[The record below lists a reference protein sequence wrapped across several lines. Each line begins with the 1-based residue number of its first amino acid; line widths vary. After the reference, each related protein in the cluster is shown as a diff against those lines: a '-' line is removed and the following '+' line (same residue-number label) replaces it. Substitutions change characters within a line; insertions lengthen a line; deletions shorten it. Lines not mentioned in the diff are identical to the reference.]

1 MTSNYKGRFAPTPS
15 GPAHLGTLLA
25 AVGSYLQAHA
35 NQGEW
40 HVRIDDADPPREVQ
54 GAADSILRTLENYGL
69 TWNGPVVYQSQRLEA
84 YQDALQQLVQQGDT
98 FECSCSRKDISAI
111 AQSGPNGMIYP
122 GTCRNSIH
130 NLEKPRAVR
139 LQSQDNLIIVKDK
152 IQGNYSLNMEQDV
165 GDFIIRRADGL
176 FAYHLATVVDD
187 ALDGFTEIVRGK
199 DQLSLTPQHIYL
211 QQQLGMTTPDY
222 AHLPLLTNKQGE
234 KLGKSAKAA
243 AIDSLSSQDVWKT
256 IFNALGLS
264 PEDDLLSENHNTILL
279 WAVGE
284 WDLLQVSARDKIV
297 G

>member
-1 MTSNYKGRFAPTPS
+1 MKSDYKGRFAPTPS

-40 HVRIDDADPPREVQ
+40 HVRIDDADPPREVK
-54 GAADSILRTLENYGL
+54 GAADSILRTLENFGL
-69 TWNGPVVYQSQRLEA
+69 TWDGPVVYQSQRLEA
-84 YQDALQQLVQQGDT
+84 YQDALQQLIQQGDT
-98 FECSCSRKDISAI
+98 FECSCSRKDIRAI
-111 AQSGPNGMIYP
+111 AQTGPNGMIYP

-130 NLEKPRAVR
+130 DLEKPRAVR
-139 LQSQDNLIIVKDK
+139 LQSRDTLIIVKDK
-152 IQGNYSLNMEQDV
+152 IQGDYSLNMEQDV

-199 DQLSLTPQHIYL
+199 DQLSLTPLHIYL
-211 QQQLGMTTPDY
+211 QQQLGVTTPDY

-243 AIDSLSSQDVWKT
+243 AIDTLPPQDVWKT

-264 PEDDLLSENHNTILL
+264 PEDSLLSEIPSTILQ
-279 WAVGE
+279 WAAGE
-284 WDLLQVSARDKIV
+284 WDLLLVSAGDKIAE
-297 G
+297 